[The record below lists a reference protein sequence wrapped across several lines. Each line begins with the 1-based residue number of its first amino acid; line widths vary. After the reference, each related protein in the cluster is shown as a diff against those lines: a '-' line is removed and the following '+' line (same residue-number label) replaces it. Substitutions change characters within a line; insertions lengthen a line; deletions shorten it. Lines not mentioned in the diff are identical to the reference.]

1 MIASTIQLLHLYPEG
16 AFCHGI
22 SVNFSLSGHCH
33 EKNPDG
39 SYGKEKYFDD
49 HYESATAVT
58 EGHSEGGTEDPE
70 VLTQSSARDPSF
82 LRLESKSALQNQFWQ
97 LKRFLDFSE
106 DLSIFHWEAMFSPLC
121 PESNK

>member
-1 MIASTIQLLHLYPEG
+1 MHPGG

-33 EKNPDG
+33 DKNPDG

-58 EGHSEGGTEDPE
+58 EGHSEGGTEDLE
-70 VLTQSSARDPSF
+70 DLTQSSTRNPSF
-82 LRLESKSALQNQFWQ
+82 LRLESKSALQNQLWQ
-97 LKRFLDFSE
+97 MKWFLDFSE
-106 DLSIFHWEAMFSPLC
+106 ELSIFH
-121 PESNK
+121 

>member
-1 MIASTIQLLHLYPEG
+1 MVASTIQFLHLYPG
-16 AFCHGI
+16 GPFSLGI

-70 VLTQSSARDPSF
+70 VLTQSSARDPSL
-82 LRLESKSALQNQFWQ
+82 LRLESKSALQNQLWQ
-97 LKRFLDFSE
+97 IKWFLDFSE
-106 DLSIFHWEAMFSPLC
+106 ELCVFLREAVSP
-121 PESNK
+121 SVSRK